1 MSRSKKNVE
10 SAVSP
15 VVGVMLMLVV
25 TIIIAA
31 VVSAFAGG
39 LSTGSDKMPQMT
51 ITASFSN
58 STGMTITH
66 NGGDT
71 VNTLSTKFI
80 VTPTADFG
88 SYTNLHWTV
97 NSSDILVS
105 NNGRNAP
112 WDDPTLPTSQDVRT
126 FQPGEVAL
134 ISVTNLS
141 QVQPQTY
148 TTDTSSPPTDA
159 FNSNFGFM
167 NPAAL
172 GQHFKLELVDSSG
185 KIIAQ
190 TVVTIKP

>member
-1 MSRSKKNVE
+1 MSCLKKGQE

-31 VVSAFAGG
+31 VVSSFAGG
-39 LSTGSDKMPQMT
+39 LSTGSNKMPQMT

-66 NGGDT
+66 NGGDS

-97 NSSDILVS
+97 NSADIMVS
-105 NNGRNAP
+105 KNGVNKP
-112 WDDPTLPTSQDVRT
+112 WNDPTLPTSQDART
-126 FQPGEVAL
+126 FQPGDVAL
-134 ISVTNLS
+134 ISITNLS

-159 FNSNFGFM
+159 FSSDYGFM
-167 NPAAL
+167 NAATM
-172 GQHFKLELVDSSG
+172 GQHFTLELVDSGG
-185 KIIAQ
+185 KTIAT

>member
-105 NNGRNAP
+105 NNGRN
-112 WDDPTLPTSQDVRT
+112 LS
-126 FQPGEVAL
+126 L
-134 ISVTNLS
+134 I
-141 QVQPQTY
+141 
-148 TTDTSSPPTDA
+148 
-159 FNSNFGFM
+159 
-167 NPAAL
+167 
-172 GQHFKLELVDSSG
+172 H
-185 KIIAQ
+185 I
-190 TVVTIKP
+190 